1 MSRKLFKAKPRSG
14 ADIEKAAQ
22 KIVNFFQPKALKEPT
37 AFDIERFFDCELET
51 LTGVKIDYRSL
62 PSGIHGYTDS
72 ECMESVISMELIE
85 DPRNL
90 FFVRST
96 ISHEVGHA
104 VIHVPEVR
112 LRKAILTSIHNKNHS
127 NLTMY
132 RESDIPLYCN
142 PEWQAWRFAG
152 ALLMPENTIRMALR
166 EKATR
171 SELSNIFKVNLPFI
185 DTRLRALKIS
195 LA

>member
-14 ADIEKAAQ
+14 KDIERAAQ
-22 KIVNFFQPKALKEPT
+22 GIISYFQPEALEEPT
-37 AFDIERFFDCELET
+37 AVDVERFFECELET
-51 LTGVKIDYRSL
+51 LTGVQYDYRSL
-62 PSGIHGYTDS
+62 PAGIHGYTDS
-72 ECMESVISMELIE
+72 ERMESVISVDLVN
-85 DPRNL
+85 DPYSF

-112 LRKAILTSIHNKNHS
+112 LRKAILTSIHNKNHG

-152 ALLMPENTIRMALR
+152 ALLMPERTIKMALQA
-166 EKATR
+166 KATR
-171 SELSNIFKVNLPFI
+171 GVLSDIFQVNLPFV